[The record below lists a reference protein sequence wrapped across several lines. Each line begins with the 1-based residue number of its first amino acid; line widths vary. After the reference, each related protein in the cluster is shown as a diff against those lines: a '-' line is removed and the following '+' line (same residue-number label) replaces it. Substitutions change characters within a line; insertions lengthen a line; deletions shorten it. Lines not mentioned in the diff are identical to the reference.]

1 MSSCLIAHLLV
12 IYQEKSWSIAHLCVT
27 KHRPDICL
35 YIYIYLYVLIYIS
48 IYHIGWLDDFRPLT
62 VATAT
67 RVTYQT
73 VSSQATLFSRALLA
87 VNMRNNSAKPGKYGY
102 VQEGC
107 HVFCFLRFQPIFN
120 ISAIQIGAQYE

>member
-1 MSSCLIAHLLV
+1 MSI
-12 IYQEKSWSIAHLCVT
+12 
-27 KHRPDICL
+27 
-35 YIYIYLYVLIYIS
+35 YIYISIYVLIYIS

-73 VSSQATLFSRALLA
+73 VSSQATFFSRALLA

-107 HVFCFLRFQPIFN
+107 HVFCFFKVSAHFQYISYSNRSTIN
-120 ISAIQIGAQYE
+120 IVTSNKTIEELH